1 MGGRRYPQASRA
13 ERSVGCVAGWRRVL
27 SAAALV
33 AVVGCGQGAMTSAGS
48 QAPSTAVST
57 VDVDGGG
64 PLVSWDESWEFPSC
78 ADLPVLTAPPEAYRD
93 KPFYMPDEAARAE
106 VEAWAESQPGY
117 EGFWT
122 DRDDHDGWLSVGF
135 SRGAAAR
142 QRDLEEKFP
151 NVRVVAVPLERTRAE
166 LEALASR
173 VGRELAPLLAEHDW
187 VSLDPS
193 VHKGVAHLKVGVLTE
208 ELRRAIDKG
217 FTGAPLC
224 VEGIDPASL
233 PAPGPQ
239 PEGGDGWRLLAE
251 GEEIRGGWRISLA
264 ADAASYAGL
273 WADWDSPIPEVD
285 FQDHVVISFA
295 ANSPSRCPD
304 TRLNDVAVDGT
315 VIYAEIVN
323 LSAVT
328 MCSLDINPYPYVVAL
343 ERSRLP
349 PGPFAIQTEAELSGH
364 STLDERLLVDAD
376 LSKAGAVPDPG
387 AVNVDDNIPKPRGPE
402 TMDIAAGVS
411 WSIRFDR
418 RCGIEW
424 LGKMNG
430 VAWRA
435 DEPIPAEWE
444 KALEASGAVEVTMT
458 ARAEPEPL
466 IEATA
471 HGETIVYKPTD
482 EEIPKC
488 QP

>member
-1 MGGRRYPQASRA
+1 VRPALRYYYPMNMTTRARPRHRIGRRLLPAFI
-13 ERSVGCVAGWRRVL
+13 
-27 SAAALV
+27 AAAV
-33 AVVGCGQGAMTSAGS
+33 AVVGCA
-48 QAPSTAVST
+48 QAPDASPWSGRRMFR
-57 VDVDGGG
+57 DD
-64 PLVSWDESWEFPSC
+64 SWGFPVC
-78 ADLPVLTAPPEAYRD
+78 LDLPELAAPPEAYRD
-93 KPFYMPDEAARAE
+93 EPIYVFSEGPVAE
-106 VEAWAESQPGY
+106 VKAWAESQPGY
-117 EGFWT
+117 EETWT
-122 DRDDHDGWLSVGF
+122 SDHLGWIAVAF
-135 SRGAAAR
+135 SRGAEAR
-142 QRDLEEKFP
+142 QRDLEKEFP
-151 NVRVVAVPLERTRAE
+151 DVRVVAVPVERTRAE

-224 VEGIDPASL
+224 VEGTDPASL

-343 ERSRLP
+343 QRSRLP